1 MECPKCGFEN
11 PDSFKFCG
19 ECAHP
24 LMEKAELSSVDAP
37 TESERKHVTIMFSD
51 LSGYTA
57 MTEKL
62 DPEDVKEIMNQIF
75 GEITRIIKKYDG
87 FIERFIG
94 DAVMAVF
101 GIPKAHED
109 DPTRAIRA
117 AMEIHT
123 AVENFSP
130 QYKGKI
136 GSSLTMHTGI
146 NTGLVVTGQV
156 DVQKGTHGLTGDAIN
171 LASRLEGIA
180 KAGDIVVGPDTYRQ
194 ALSCFEFEALEPVK
208 VKGKKD
214 PISVYKLIS
223 ILERH
228 EAIHCMY
235 GVQASLVGRET
246 EMDFLLEAVENLK
259 QSKGSIISIVGHA
272 GTGKSRLVREFKAK
286 LSPEEIQ
293 WHEGH
298 AYPYT
303 TNMAYYPLNNLLTY
317 AFRIRENDKPDQVRE
332 KVEKGLQTLLWD
344 KPEAKQYIG
353 SLFSLSYPEIDGV
366 SPDYWRD
373 QLKKSVQ
380 QILEA
385 VASRGP
391 TVILFEDLHW
401 SDGAFIELLHL
412 LLRNVQRPV
421 LFLCIYRPIFSLFP
435 NGEPEALAWPH
446 YKIDL
451 RELPWDKTEEML
463 RSLLNSTH
471 LPDEL
476 SSFIKEKV
484 EGNPFYLEEVINTLI
499 ETETLV
505 PDNGKWKLSGTL
517 DLKDIPTSIQGVLT
531 ARLDRLEKQAK
542 RILQEASVIGRAFF
556 YKVLTRITALSPPV
570 DRYLAGLESLDLI
583 RARSRA
589 PDLEYIFKHALT
601 QEVVYH
607 GLLKKERQE
616 IHESIGLA
624 IEQLFQDRLPEF
636 YEILAH
642 HFQKGRSTDKAVTY
656 LVKVGDKCLAKFA
669 LNESNQA
676 YQGAYE
682 LLLANP
688 QQWRDWDITLIKL
701 LNRWSF
707 VLYFQSNWSGGQR
720 LLSKHEEITLN
731 IKDRAITAMYYAW
744 LGWFYLG
751 IEEYQKGEKFLL
763 KALKIGKEI
772 QDQKIIAYVYTWYSW
787 TLTTLGRCDEAI
799 EYGKKAIK
807 LAVDFDLDIY
817 IHFKSR
823 AGVAQA
829 YWYRGDRLKSLD
841 EGRKL
846 VEFGRS
852 RGSIPAITFG
862 YLEIGA
868 SYTSDGD
875 FSEAIQ
881 WLDRIVSEQKEF
893 IYYHS
898 ALCVQGMA
906 YFLSGEYG
914 KAESA
919 IKNALNYLLEDSRF
933 PWLCTPG
940 ELYLGGVMIAR
951 GSMKAGMKM
960 LLKARE
966 RSLKTGYKY
975 IYVISEYMLGKVFLM
990 MTLGEGDIAFGT
1002 ILRNIGFL
1010 IKHLPFAKTKAESH
1024 FKKTILLADE
1034 IGAKNFKGLAL
1045 FDLGQLYRH
1054 KKRKEEAREFLMQ
1067 AIEVFELCGI
1077 ETYKR
1082 QAETVLGSLI

>member
-1 MECPKCGFEN
+1 MGTKE
-11 PDSFKFCG
+11 
-19 ECAHP
+19 AR
-24 LMEKAELSSVDAP
+24 SVDAS

-57 MTEKL
+57 MTEKF
-62 DPEDVKEIMNQIF
+62 DPEEVKEIMSQIF

-136 GSSLTMHTGI
+136 GRSLTMHTGI

-156 DVQKGTHGLTGDAIN
+156 DIQKGTHGLTGDAIN

-194 ALSCFEFEALEPVK
+194 SLSCFEFEALEPVQ

-223 ILERH
+223 ILERP

-235 GVQASLVGRET
+235 GVQASLVGREA

-272 GTGKSRLVREFKAK
+272 GTGKSRLVREFKTK

-303 TNMAYYPLNNLLTY
+303 KNMAYYPLNNLLTY
-317 AFRIRENDKPDQVRE
+317 AFQIRENDNPDQVRE
-332 KVEKGLQTLLWD
+332 KVESGVQTLLWD

-353 SLFSLSYPEIDGV
+353 SLFSLSYAEIDRV

-373 QLKKSVQ
+373 QLQKSVQ

-385 VASRGP
+385 LASRGP

-463 RSLLNSTH
+463 QSLLNSTH

-476 SSFIKEKV
+476 SYFIKEKV

-505 PDNGKWKLSGTL
+505 PDNGNWKLSGSL

-556 YKVLTRITALSPPV
+556 YKVLTRITALTLPV
-570 DRYLAGLESLDLI
+570 DSYLAGLESLDLI
-583 RARSRA
+583 RARSKE

-601 QEVVYH
+601 QEVVYN

-616 IHESIGLA
+616 IHERIALA
-624 IEQLFQDRLPEF
+624 IEQIFHDRLPEF

-656 LVKVGDKCLAKFA
+656 LVKMGDKCLSKFA
-669 LNESNQA
+669 LNEAHQSF
-676 YQGAYE
+676 QGAYE
-682 LLLANP
+682 LLMEHS
-688 QQWRDWDITLIKL
+688 QQWRDWEITLIKL
-701 LNRWSF
+701 LNRWSH
-707 VLYFQSNWSGGQR
+707 VLYFQSNWRGIHH
-720 LLSKHEEITLN
+720 LLSKHEEYTLN
-731 IKDRAITAMYYAW
+731 LKDRAATAMYYAW
-744 LGWFYLG
+744 LGWSLLG
-751 IEEYQKGEKFLL
+751 IEEYENGEKFLL

-772 QDQKIIAYVYTWYSW
+772 EDQKIIAYVYTWYSW
-787 TLTTLGRCDEAI
+787 MLTTMGRCDEAI
-799 EYGKKAIK
+799 AYGEKAIK
-807 LAVDFDLDIY
+807 LATEFDLDIY

-823 AGVAQA
+823 AGVAQT
-829 YWYRGDRLKSLD
+829 YWYCGDRLKSL
-841 EGRKL
+841 EVGRKL
-846 VEFGRS
+846 VEFGKS

-868 SYTSDGD
+868 SYLVDGN
-875 FSEAIQ
+875 FAKAIE
-881 WLDRIVSEQKEF
+881 WLDRIVTDQKEF
-893 IYYHS
+893 IYYHA
-898 ALCVQGMA
+898 ALLIQGMS
-906 YFLSGEYG
+906 YFLSGEYE

-919 IKNALNYLLEDSRF
+919 IRKSLDYVLEDSRF
-933 PWLCTPG
+933 TWLATPG
-940 ELYLGGVMIAR
+940 QLYLGGVMIAR
-951 GSMKAGMKM
+951 GRMNAGMQM

-966 RSLKTGYKY
+966 RSLKTGYKNM
-975 IYVISEYMLGKVFLM
+975 YVISEYILGNVYLQM
-990 MTLGEGDIAFGT
+990 ALGEGDIDFGT
-1002 ILRNIGFL
+1002 IFKNIGFL
-1010 IKHLPFAKTKAESH
+1010 MKKLPFAKTKAEDH
-1024 FKKTILLADE
+1024 LKKTILLADE
-1034 IGAKNFKGLAL
+1034 IGAKNFKGQAL
-1045 FDLGQLYRH
+1045 FDLGRLYRH

-1067 AIEVFELCGI
+1067 AIEVFEVCGI

-1082 QAETVLGSLI
+1082 QAEKVLSSLS